1 MKFYYN
7 LEEITE
13 KTVTELF
20 ELIDIDKEV
29 IFESKDNNAR
39 LNDYENLFSRLEIEL

>member
-20 ELIDIDKEV
+20 ELIDMEKEI
-29 IFESKDNNAR
+29 IFKSKDNNVK
-39 LNDYENLFSRLEIEL
+39 LNDYENLFSRVEIEL